1 MLSVFEL
8 SQMIEEPTNLD
19 EVSEAVHE
27 INQRGGTVEAE
38 DVAVFNEKR
47 KEIINAINTVIEA
60 HKEVIRDFEETRSRI
75 YSLDIDIR
83 DEE

>member
-47 KEIINAINTVIEA
+47 KEIINVIDAMIEA
-60 HKEVIRDFEETRSRI
+60 YKESIKDFEQIRSRI
-75 YSLDIDIR
+75 DSLDIDIR
-83 DEE
+83 E